1 MLELYHNHMSVCA
14 QKVRLVLAYKG
25 VDWTSRHLD
34 LRKGEQFSKAFL
46 KLNAKAVVPVLVHN
60 GDVIRESNAI
70 IQYLDEVFPSPRLMP
85 DNAVSRARVRELLT
99 QLDSTLHEQ
108 IAVISFCIAFRNQ
121 IMAKHDSPQAIE
133 RFVSNIR
140 GRHRQ
145 MIMRDALDNGMDSG
159 RFVAAILEYER
170 FLGEAERLLSDHT
183 YLVDDE
189 LSLADFAY
197 LPYIER
203 LDQLGL
209 KPWFDNRGR
218 LRAWHEHM
226 QGLRAYV
233 IGIGEWLKPSYL
245 ELMAAQAEQAWL
257 RVADLIGMQPRVA

>member
-34 LRKGEQFSKAFL
+34 LRKGEQFSPAFL

-60 GDVIRESNAI
+60 GQVIRESNAI
-70 IQYLDEVFPSPRLMP
+70 IEYLDEIFPSPRLMP
-85 DNAVSRARVRELLT
+85 RHPASRARVRELLI
-99 QLDSTLHEQ
+99 QLDSSLHEQ

-121 IMAKHDSPQAIE
+121 VMAKHDSPDAIE
-133 RFVSNIR
+133 RFISNIR
-140 GRHRQ
+140 GRRRQ
-145 MIMRDALDNGMDSG
+145 MIMRDALDNGMDSE
-159 RFVAAILEYER
+159 RFVAAILEYEH
-170 FLGEAERLLSDHT
+170 FLRETEHSLSDHT

-197 LPYIER
+197 LPYVER
-203 LDQLGL
+203 LEQLGL
-209 KPWFDNRGR
+209 KPWFDNRSR

-226 QGLRAYV
+226 QGLSAYV
-233 IGIGEWLKPSYL
+233 IGVGEWLKPSYL
-245 ELMAAQAEQAWL
+245 KLMAAQAEHAWL
-257 RVADLIGMQPRVA
+257 RVAELIGMQPRVA